1 MALNFNDYLNRIA
14 AMYVEV
20 MRDLGVSITAVPRF
34 WYWQEAFPYVTLQQ
48 TAGTING
55 GTIEGEAELG
65 EEFNAY
71 TFSVTA
77 YFYAAAIDSNY
88 RGVNDANLL
97 TWMPEI
103 MQYFNER
110 ELLQC
115 EAFPDAPDYV
125 IRSGITDWTGV
136 GILPS
141 PSAGQGNNALGTQF
155 THQIVANI
163 EIEQQYL

>member
-20 MRDLGVSITAVPRF
+20 MRDLGVSITAVPYFYHR
-34 WYWQEAFPYVTLQQ
+34 QEAYPYVTLQL
-48 TAGTING
+48 TGGIING
-55 GTIEGEAELG
+55 GTIDGEAELG
-65 EEFNAY
+65 EEFNVY
-71 TFSVTA
+71 EFSVTA
-77 YFYAAAIDSNY
+77 NFFAAIADSNY
-88 RGVNDANLL
+88 RGVNDANLV

-110 ELLQC
+110 EMLQC
-115 EAFPDAPDYV
+115 EAYPDPPDY
-125 IRSGITDWTGV
+125 IRRSGITDWTGV
-136 GILPS
+136 GIFNA